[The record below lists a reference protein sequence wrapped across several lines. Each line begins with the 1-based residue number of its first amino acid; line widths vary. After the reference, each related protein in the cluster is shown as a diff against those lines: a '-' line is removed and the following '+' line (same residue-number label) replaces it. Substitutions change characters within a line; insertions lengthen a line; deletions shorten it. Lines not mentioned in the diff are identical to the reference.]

1 MRLNPNPSARFL
13 RSLILPVRGRLLRF
27 ACLLAILSAGS
38 LATAQQPAPGAAS
51 PQTGVENP
59 EDFRLR
65 VETDLVVLHATVTD
79 RSSRPIADLKQEHF
93 RVFEDNV
100 EQKIKVFK
108 REDIP
113 VSVGILVDNSGS
125 MRDKRRGVNAA
136 ALKFVRSS
144 NPKDEVF
151 LVNFNDESYLD
162 TDFTDSVAL
171 LEEALERI
179 DSRGGTAFYDAVHLG
194 LRHLTEKASW
204 DKKILLLITDGEDN
218 ASRISLEELVR
229 AVQRSDVMIYTVGL
243 LSGESS
249 RSMRRAKRA
258 LENIAKASGGSTFF
272 PESLDEVSVVA
283 NDIANDIR
291 NQYVLAYTPTNTVL
305 DGKFRK
311 VEVRLSAPRGHG
323 RLAVR
328 TRSGYYAGTPN
339 EQRTQA
345 SGL

>member
-93 RVFEDNV
+93 RVLEDNV

-125 MRDKRRGVNAA
+125 MRDKRRGVSAA

-171 LEEALERI
+171 LEDALERI